1 MIDFPKNIH
10 NFRHNT
16 TVEAVLLDGNGL
28 TADLVDSIRLIA
40 DRNSVTHQV
49 QQKSKAQTSFLL
61 EELEQTKSAAL
72 QESARFN
79 TEREITHH
87 QRVELE
93 ANLWANKS
101 KKIFSKFLELKSF
114 SDVLIELR
122 SKLEIAEATVDERK
136 AQLDDMHN
144 ELEEFKRDAR
154 ETQSLLQGIGFQY
167 FFENDSSL
175 N

>member
-1 MIDFPKNIH
+1 MI
-10 NFRHNT
+10 
-16 TVEAVLLDGNGL
+16 
-28 TADLVDSIRLIA
+28 DSIRLIA

-93 ANLWANKS
+93 ANLWANKN
-101 KKIFSKFLELKSF
+101 
-114 SDVLIELR
+114 VLIELR

-154 ETQSLLQGIGFQY
+154 ETQSLLQGKRF
-167 FFENDSSL
+167 
-175 N
+175 

>member
-1 MIDFPKNIH
+1 M
-10 NFRHNT
+10 
-16 TVEAVLLDGNGL
+16 EAVLLDGNGL

-61 EELEQTKSAAL
+61 DELEQTKSAAL

-79 TEREITHH
+79 NEREITHH

-93 ANLWANKS
+93 ANLWANKN
-101 KKIFSKFLELKSF
+101 
-114 SDVLIELR
+114 VLIELR

-144 ELEEFKRDAR
+144 ELESFKRDAR
-154 ETQSLLQGIGFQY
+154 ETQSLLQGKG
-167 FFENDSSL
+167 
-175 N
+175 

>member
-1 MIDFPKNIH
+1 M
-10 NFRHNT
+10 
-16 TVEAVLLDGNGL
+16 EAVLLDGNGL

-61 EELEQTKSAAL
+61 DELEPTKSAAM

-79 TEREITHH
+79 SEREITHH

-93 ANLWANKS
+93 ANLWANKN
-101 KKIFSKFLELKSF
+101 
-114 SDVLIELR
+114 VLIELR

-144 ELEEFKRDAR
+144 ELESFKRDAR
-154 ETQSLLQGIGFQY
+154 ETQSLLQGIWVQ
-167 FFENDSSL
+167 SWRLSRV
-175 N
+175 